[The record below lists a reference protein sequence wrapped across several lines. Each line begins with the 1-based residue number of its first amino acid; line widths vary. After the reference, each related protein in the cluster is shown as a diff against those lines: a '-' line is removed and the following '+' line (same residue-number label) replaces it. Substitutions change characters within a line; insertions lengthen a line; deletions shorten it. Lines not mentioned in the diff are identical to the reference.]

1 MTFCKIAN
9 NPGALLVRK
18 NGYGFDK
25 QCPVTGTWSVL
36 FLSGLS
42 RDEADSLANLFK

>member
-1 MTFCKIAN
+1 MSKLFKIGH
-9 NPGALLVRK
+9 GALVVRQ
-18 NGYGFDK
+18 NGHGFDK

-42 RDEADSLANLFK
+42 RGETDNLVNLFK